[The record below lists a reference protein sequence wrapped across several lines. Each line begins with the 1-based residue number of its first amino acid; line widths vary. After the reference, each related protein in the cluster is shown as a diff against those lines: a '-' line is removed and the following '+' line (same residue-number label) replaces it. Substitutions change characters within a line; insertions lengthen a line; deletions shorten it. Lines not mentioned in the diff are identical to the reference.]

1 MLEIEIVHISIFS
14 HPLMLEIKWST
25 FLIVID
31 VNPLFKEQQEV
42 KIRQTWS
49 QNPRIVIQPLMLKIE
64 MAYISIFIQ
73 PLMIDIEV
81 FDIFYCIHFHPLLQQ
96 LQEVKI
102 RRT

>member
-1 MLEIEIVHISIFS
+1 MKL
-14 HPLMLEIKWST
+14 KWPT

-49 QNPRIVIQPLMLKIE
+49 QNQRIVIQPLMLKIE

-81 FDIFYCIHFHPLLQQ
+81 FDIFYCIHIHPLLQQ
-96 LQEVKI
+96 QKEVKI
-102 RRT
+102 RQT

>member
-1 MLEIEIVHISIFS
+1 MKL
-14 HPLMLEIKWST
+14 KWPT

-31 VNPLFKEQQEV
+31 VNPLFKEEQEV

-49 QNPRIVIQPLMLKIE
+49 QNQRIVIQPLMLEIK
-64 MAYISIFIQ
+64 MAHIYIFIQ

-81 FDIFYCIHFHPLLQQ
+81 VDIFYNINIHLLLQQ
-96 LQEVKI
+96 QQEVKI

>member
-1 MLEIEIVHISIFS
+1 MKL
-14 HPLMLEIKWST
+14 KWPT